1 MADLSN
7 KSKILFFVGT
17 LSNDFKSMAD
27 DEIRTFQIDIT
38 LKQKCKLE
46 ATRNTAKIVKVRIK
60 KTNLGRSSLKY
71 QLIEKDT
78 TEKDTTETPTQKDT
92 TTVKDTTETDTE
104 KDTTTVKDT
113 TAYLIC
119 KPGYYDLKI
128 KECGLSC
135 GIAQILIQLCLNEEN
150 IHDVK
155 NKENQAMSFIRPGG
169 QTWIRKHCKKI
180 AYTGNKEN
188 LSLWGF
194 VGIYKLV
201 SSILQA
207 AILSQFDDTLIKLP
221 NLNSYP
227 PEGFTFITD
236 LLGRYDG
243 KEGMVKDGKLV
254 NIKNSKWFFC
264 FRNWK

>member
-1 MADLSN
+1 M
-7 KSKILFFVGT
+7 KE
-17 LSNDFKSMAD
+17 
-27 DEIRTFQIDIT
+27 DEVRTFQIDIT
-38 LKQKCKLE
+38 LKEKCKLKT
-46 ATRNTAKIVKVRIK
+46 TRNNAKIVKVRIK
-60 KTNLGRSSLKY
+60 KTKLGRSNMKY

-78 TEKDTTETPTQKDT
+78 TEETTTETT
-92 TTVKDTTETDTE
+92 TEETTTETDTE
-104 KDTTTVKDT
+104 KDTATVKDT

-135 GIAQILIQLCLNEEN
+135 GIAQILIQLCLIEED

-155 NKENQAMSFIRPGG
+155 NKENRAMLSITPGHIMWVR
-169 QTWIRKHCKKI
+169 THCKKVV
-180 AYTGNKEN
+180 YTGNKDN

-194 VGIYKLV
+194 VGISKLV
-201 SSILQA
+201 SPILQA

-221 NLNSYP
+221 KLGSYP

-243 KEGMVKDGKLV
+243 KEGVVKDGKLV
-254 NIKNSKWFFC
+254 NIKKSEWFFC